1 MVVVYVV
8 LVRRIVRTIGGAVL
22 VGGQGDPRRCRNA
35 SGTSNYWHQ
44 ASERYHG
51 GSAWLT

>member
-22 VGGQGDPRRCRNA
+22 VGAKEIHAGAGMPVVLAITGIRLQRGIMEEA
-35 SGTSNYWHQ
+35 
-44 ASERYHG
+44 HG
-51 GSAWLT
+51 